1 MKLVS
6 LDNLS
11 YVVQKVGALFVKKE
25 LKTGSDTEYKQLSD
39 NNLTDELVEKI
50 NSAGS
55 ATAVTEEITEA
66 KTEAVTE
73 SKTYTDTTAATAKTE
88 AIESSNSYTDT
99 EVGEALAEAKD
110 YADTAESDAVS
121 TSKTYTDEQLA
132 AAKTELQAEI
142 STKISTAYK
151 VKGSSAFASLPEL
164 SETEE
169 GNVYNI
175 TDEFTTTANFVEG
188 EGKKY
193 PAGTNVVCIE
203 ESEGVFKWD
212 VLPGFIDTDSF
223 VLSSDIETVSTDEI
237 DAMFTAA

>member
-1 MKLVS
+1 MKFITLT
-6 LDNLS
+6 NLQAFKNKIDS
-11 YVVQKVGALFVKKE
+11 LFVAKE
-25 LKTGSDTEYKQLSD
+25 LKTGSESEYKTLSD

-55 ATAVTEEITEA
+55 ATAVTEEISTA

-73 SKTYTDTTAATAKTE
+73 SKEYTDTTASTAKTE

-99 EVGEALAEAKD
+99 EVSEALTEAKT
-110 YADTAESDAVS
+110 YADTVGSDAFS

-132 AAKTELQAEI
+132 TTKTELQTEI
-142 STKISTAYK
+142 NSKISTAYK
-151 VKGSSAFASLPEL
+151 VKGSSAFASLPTPA
-164 SETEE
+164 ETEE
-169 GNVYNI
+169 GNVYNV
-175 TDEFTTTANFVEG
+175 TDEFTTTEIFVEG
-188 EGKKY
+188 AGQKY
-193 PAGTNVVCIE
+193 PAGTNVVCVE

-223 VLSSDIETVSTDEI
+223 VLNSDIETVTEDEI